1 MLVTL
6 KEILKIAE
14 KRDCGV
20 AAINTPTFES
30 LVAAIRVAEKNNAP
44 IIIQHAQS
52 HEYINQ
58 IEMIGPAMVAL
69 AKNASIPVCAHVD
82 HGESIEYLEKGL
94 KLGFTSIMYDGS
106 RLTYEE
112 NVKNTK
118 KAVEL
123 AHKFGAS
130 VEGEL
135 GMMAGN
141 ELGEDS
147 PDDNEESYYTDP
159 QLAHQFVKETNIDAL
174 AASFGTVHGFYKRQP
189 KLDYELIKEI
199 AELTKLPLVMHG
211 GSGLSPEEYKR
222 SIKNGIRKINY
233 YTYGAKAGA
242 DATKD
247 FIKNNKAVL
256 FSEIS
261 RVAQDA
267 MEKNFQHIIDI
278 FCY

>member
-6 KEILKIAE
+6 KEILEIAE
-14 KRDCGV
+14 KRNCGV

-58 IEMIGPAMVAL
+58 IEMIGPAMVVL
-69 AKNASIPVCAHVD
+69 AENASIPVCAHVD

-94 KLGFTSIMYDGS
+94 KIGFTSIMYDGS

-112 NVKNTK
+112 NVKNTR

-135 GMMAGN
+135 GIMTGN

-159 QLAHQFVKETNIDAL
+159 QLAHKFVKETNIDAL

-211 GSGLSPEEYKR
+211 GSGLSPEEYKL

-242 DATKD
+242 DAAKD

-261 RVAQDA
+261 RSAQDA
-267 MEKNFQHIIDI
+267 MEKDFQQIIDI
-278 FCY
+278 F